1 MSPPI
6 PNSAAELTAP
16 WFTDAIGGGD
26 RCVAISSEPLGVG
39 VGLVG
44 QLYRCDL
51 QWSGGDH
58 PARVIAKLAAAGA
71 ESRFVATV
79 LNMYGREA
87 GFYRELSAQTP
98 IAHPDCYYV
107 DFDAESQDSVLLL
120 EDVSRHGS
128 QLDQI
133 AGCGIDAAEPALR
146 TLARLH
152 AAWWESPRFEA
163 HPWLLRLADDPYP
176 FAVQMAFDAGW
187 PVVQEYMADL
197 LTPAVRALGDGY
209 SANVPAIFAT
219 LSEGPLTLSHAD
231 WRLDN
236 LFFTDGPDPDT
247 GEREVIAVD
256 WQLIDRSVGPRDVAY
271 LVTQSLDLSST
282 AEYMKALDVYLDGL
296 AAAGIRPDREWAIA
310 MYRQATRFGFVY
322 PVVAGGSLTV
332 EDPRHHELC
341 RALTTRCVRAM
352 EALEVFD
359 LPL

>member
-1 MSPPI
+1 MVSI
-6 PNSAAELTAP
+6 PNSAAELTAQ
-16 WFTDAIGGGD
+16 WFTDALGNGD
-26 RCVAISSEPLGVG
+26 RCTSVTAEPLGVG

-44 QLYRCDL
+44 QLFRVEL
-51 QWSGGDH
+51 AWSSGDH
-58 PARVIAKLAAAGA
+58 PARVVAKLAAAGA

-87 GFYRELSAQTP
+87 GFYKELSESTP
-98 IAHPDCYYV
+98 IGHPACYYA
-107 DFDAESQDSVLLL
+107 DFDAETQDTVLVL
-120 EDVSRHGS
+120 EDVSARGV

-133 AGCGIDAAEPALR
+133 AGCGLDEAEPALR

-152 AAWWESPRFEA
+152 AAWWESPRFDA
-163 HPWLLRLADDPYP
+163 HPWLLRLVDDPYP

-187 PVVQEYMADL
+187 PVVQDYMADL

-209 SANVPAIFAT
+209 SANVSAIFGA
-219 LSEGPLTLSHAD
+219 LCDGPLTLSHAD

-236 LFFTDGPDPDT
+236 LFFGAGDGDNGEPD
-247 GEREVIAVD
+247 VIAVD

-282 AEYMKALDVYLDGL
+282 AEYMKALDVYLDAL
-296 AAAGIRPDREWAIA
+296 AAAGVRPDREWAVA

-332 EDPRHHELC
+332 EDPRHLELC
-341 RALTTRCVRAM
+341 HALTRRCISAM
-352 EALEVFD
+352 EALDAFD